1 MSRLW
6 HHNRCL
12 GSKKLN
18 WDLDYFQNKKG
29 NFIKI
34 TQFSNSY
41 MLNLS
46 FSVQHI
52 KKVHSSTLV
61 FLQCYSWSQCA
72 KILSTTCFEY
82 VGRMRE
88 ECVNVADAPV
98 RTNKHKQTFNSHKL
112 DSSNFE
118 VKFQSLI
125 VGQKVFFCFFI
136 FLHSFFSTFYVFLSI
151 DFVWTT
157 TSIWR
162 NNFDIAFAKE
172 KECF

>member
-1 MSRLW
+1 ME
-6 HHNRCL
+6 
-12 GSKKLN
+12 
-18 WDLDYFQNKKG
+18 
-29 NFIKI
+29 
-34 TQFSNSY
+34 
-41 MLNLS
+41 
-46 FSVQHI
+46 HI

-98 RTNKHKQTFNSHKL
+98 ISNEHKQTFNSHKL

-125 VGQKVFFCFFI
+125 VGQKVLFCFFI
-136 FLHSFFSTFYVFLSI
+136 FLRSFFLLFMFSFPSISFERQLQFGEITLTLLLQKKKNVFN
-151 DFVWTT
+151 VG
-157 TSIWR
+157 R
-162 NNFDIAFAKE
+162 
-172 KECF
+172 